1 MVGGY
6 ISGSLLAQAVT
17 STTGGVGT
25 LATITG
31 LLVCFYIVYQVLA
44 KKNREIAKKVI
55 GLRGLTPAIILA
67 IMAFIP
73 ATAMAVFGPAE
84 AFVTA
89 IFSVLIAAFVGYI
102 AAWGILY
109 ICDLFQPEI
118 LPD

>member
-1 MVGGY
+1 VA
-6 ISGSLLAQAVT
+6 GSLLAQAT
-17 STTGGVGT
+17 FGATGGVGT

-31 LLVCFYIVYQVLA
+31 LLVCFYLVYQVLA
-44 KKNREIAKKVI
+44 KKNKELAKKLI

-73 ATAMAVFGPAE
+73 GTAMAIFGPAE
-84 AFVTA
+84 PFVTA
-89 IFSVLIAAFVGYI
+89 IFSVMIAAFIGYI

-109 ICDLFQPEI
+109 ICDLFQPEV